1 MSKTFV
7 TAVIETFRTIIVMTL
22 IDSKT
27 LIECYKF
34 LRSYSSE
41 PKYCREMPSR
51 KGKKSQ
57 RTGERIDV
65 KKSGPEQWDSIKYV
79 HPEKLKEPCARI
91 ESDGEWFPIDRVLD
105 SIYIVGTDKM
115 WQHLVQWKPYWSK
128 QVTPSA
134 LRDFHC
140 RATVLGCVVKEDVLR
155 SRVRQ
160 RVEWTRREFMC
171 SNFMLRITD
180 PDGTSTVEV
189 MPYPDVKRRFPDALF
204 EFLEK
209 KMTNPRVRDE
219 DRPRS
224 DGLLSIYDDINIPA
238 CVNRDPEASRRV
250 EVQPE
255 QEPKKGDSDSSTD
268 ISSLCKSELEMKK
281 KKRKYYTGHRNIRKK
296 SRVLREIEPP
306 EAVPSLDL
314 PAANLSYEDN
324 RTSRNVCTVAS
335 KKFEMNGIKE
345 QYEMHKK
352 KSPSKAGKSPDAP
365 IPSARPH
372 TPSNRQRKSGKSISQ
387 HSGRRSLSAEIDNN
401 VTIITLEDDA
411 ESRSAKNSPT
421 ANACGK
427 SPLEFYSSSRR
438 NVKGPETTPTGETL
452 RTPTVSTRRTSPRL
466 SVNVNSTK
474 TIPDLKQRGC
484 KRSAPLRSRNSL
496 DNYFCREDFKHRRL
510 SGDENGPKLYLK

>member
-1 MSKTFV
+1 
-7 TAVIETFRTIIVMTL
+7 
-22 IDSKT
+22 
-27 LIECYKF
+27 
-34 LRSYSSE
+34 
-41 PKYCREMPSR
+41 MPSR

-115 WQHLVQWKPYWSK
+115 WQHL
-128 QVTPSA
+128 
-134 LRDFHC
+134 
-140 RATVLGCVVKEDVLR
+140 
-155 SRVRQ
+155 
-160 RVEWTRREFMC
+160 
-171 SNFMLRITD
+171 
-180 PDGTSTVEV
+180 V

-352 KSPSKAGKSPDAP
+352 VSKLCSPPGVPSSSAKEFLNNLYFTQKSPSKAGKSPDAP

-510 SGDENGPKLYLK
+510 SGDENGPKLYLKI